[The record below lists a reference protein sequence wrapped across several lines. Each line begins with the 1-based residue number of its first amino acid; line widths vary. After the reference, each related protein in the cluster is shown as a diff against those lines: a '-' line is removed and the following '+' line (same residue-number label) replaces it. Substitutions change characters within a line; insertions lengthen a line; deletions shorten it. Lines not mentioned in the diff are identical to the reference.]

1 MGIGNTTSAAA
12 LMHKLTGLAAAECVG
27 AGTGLSPEGV
37 LRKQRVIEA
46 ANERHAGVTEPLEV
60 LATFGGFEIAM
71 MTGAMLQAAAL
82 RKTLLIDGFIVS
94 AALLVASRIAP
105 AILDYCVFAHCSD
118 EAGHRRMLEQLGARP
133 AAPAGHA
140 PGRRHRRRARA
151 AAAARGRQL
160 PERDGDL
167 RFRQRQRK
175 VRNRIGDKTKM
186 QQVRLFFI
194 ALQFFTR
201 LPIPA
206 WVGFEASWLQ
216 HASRYFPLVGC
227 VVAAVAA
234 AVYFAAALVLP
245 APVAAVLSTAASI
258 YLTGAFH
265 EDGFADAC
273 DGLGGGMTRERA
285 LEIMKDSRVGAYGA
299 IGIVCMLAAKLSA
312 LAMLPPRVAVG
323 ALFLAHPLSRLAA
336 ASLIW
341 KLDYVRDEGKAKPL
355 AQQMTAAEFAIA
367 ALTAL
372 LPAPAL
378 LAAGWISPAAVLARC
393 WPH

>member
-1 MGIGNTTSAAA
+1 
-12 LMHKLTGLAAAECVG
+12 
-27 AGTGLSPEGV
+27 
-37 LRKQRVIEA
+37 
-46 ANERHAGVTEPLEV
+46 
-60 LATFGGFEIAM
+60 
-71 MTGAMLQAAAL
+71 
-82 RKTLLIDGFIVS
+82 
-94 AALLVASRIAP
+94 
-105 AILDYCVFAHCSD
+105 
-118 EAGHRRMLEQLGARP
+118 
-133 AAPAGHA
+133 
-140 PGRRHRRRARA
+140 
-151 AAAARGRQL
+151 
-160 PERDGDL
+160 
-167 RFRQRQRK
+167 
-175 VRNRIGDKTKM
+175 M

-227 VVAAVAA
+227 VVAAIAA

-265 EDGFADAC
+265 EDGFADTC
-273 DGLGGGMTRERA
+273 DGLGGGMSRERV

-299 IGIVCMLAAKLSA
+299 IGIVCMLATKLTA

-341 KLDYVRDEGKAKPL
+341 KLDYVRGEGKAKPL
-355 AQQMTAAEFAIA
+355 AQQMTGTEFAIA
-367 ALTAL
+367 AVTAL
-372 LPAPAL
+372 LPAPVLLAIDWIAPDAMLAAVLAAL
-378 LAAGWISPAAVLARC
+378 LAAVWLGRKLQQRLGGYTGDCLGAVQQVAEALIYVCVLATLGHGA
-393 WPH
+393 WS